1 MCSSFFSH
9 LYIHMGVAFEEL
21 HYFII
26 ELVDSDYS
34 MFLKRRLAFSLGYVH
49 HPGPYANGT
58 CDDISRASPIF
69 Y

>member
-1 MCSSFFSH
+1 
-9 LYIHMGVAFEEL
+9 MGVAFEEL